1 MIDININTNVNNAL
15 TSNYN
20 QKNDIQRNVAV
31 GVNPESASTFN
42 TSVMSGS
49 SAVRPVNN
57 NESKPNNPQTT
68 EKERANINSNNNNFS
83 QKTTENEKTNN
94 NNDNNNV
101 SQKSIQLEFDKATGY
116 PVIKFRD
123 TKGNVVSQVPPEQ
136 FLKMRS
142 VLGYNS
148 RKEEIVDNNES
159 LYSRKVGEEMKNQN
173 SSETNKDSSGSSKE
187 NNLSLYI

>member
-1 MIDININTNVNNAL
+1 MADININTNINNAL
-15 TSNYN
+15 TNNYN
-20 QKNDIQRNVAV
+20 QKTDIQKNVAV
-31 GVNPESASTFN
+31 GVNPESTSAFN
-42 TSVMSGS
+42 SSVMSGR

-57 NESKPNNPQTT
+57 NESKPNNLQTA
-68 EKERANINSNNNNFS
+68 EKERANAN
-83 QKTTENEKTNN
+83 K
-94 NNDNNNV
+94 NDNNN
-101 SQKSIQLEFDKATGY
+101 SPQKSIQLEFDKTTGY

-148 RKEEIVDNNES
+148 RKEEVVDNNNA
-159 LYSRKVGEEMKNQN
+159 LYSRKVGGEENLNQQTN
-173 SSETNKDSSGSSKE
+173 ETQKGQQGSSKE